1 MHSACIK
8 GDLQV
13 VEMLMEQVNV
23 SNTFCHIFTAYEVHQ
38 LGTPKIVCMYNIII
52 QSWS

>member
-13 VEMLMEQVNV
+13 VEMLMEQVM
-23 SNTFCHIFTAYEVHQ
+23 SNAFCHIFTACEVHQ